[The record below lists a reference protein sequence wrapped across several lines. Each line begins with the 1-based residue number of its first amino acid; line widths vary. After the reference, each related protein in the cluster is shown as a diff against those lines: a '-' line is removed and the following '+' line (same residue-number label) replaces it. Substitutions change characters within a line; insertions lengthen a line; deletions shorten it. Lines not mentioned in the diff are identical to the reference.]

1 MKRLIFIILVL
12 VLSMAFGYFVKEHT
26 GYVLIHVAETS
37 IEMTLSFA
45 LIMVGLAFGVFLVA
59 LLVIKAI
66 VGTPGQISLW
76 FSGRKKAEA
85 RKKFYQG
92 ITFLAE
98 GCYEDAEKKL
108 IADVR
113 NSERPQLNYIGAA
126 IAAHCQGDFAKS
138 DEYFA
143 KASIGKNRPELAIG
157 FVQSLLHMERGNSES
172 AIAKLGHLNRI
183 KPNHEPVMLRL
194 IEGYEHAQDWQ
205 SLHDLVPIAKRKKVI
220 DEKAA
225 QEIEVKSTIA
235 LIETAQNSGLQVL
248 KASWSHF
255 PKIMRLNAE
264 VIAKYAQ
271 GLVANGA
278 PNEAEKVL
286 SDALKKNWTPLLVE
300 QYGNIKMSHPE
311 KMLAKTE
318 AWLRERPDDPDLLLA
333 AGRLAE
339 RAQIWTRAKEYMQA
353 SIDRQP
359 TKEALRTLGLLMEHL
374 EGAES
379 AIDYYRMAT
388 TL

>member
-12 VLSMAFGYFVKEHT
+12 TLSMLFGYFVKEHS
-26 GYVLIHVAETS
+26 GYVLIHVANTS

-45 LIMVGLAFGVFLVA
+45 SLMLVLVFGVLLMILV
-59 LLVIKAI
+59 VIKAI
-66 VGTPGQISLW
+66 IGTPEQVSLW
-76 FSGRKKAEA
+76 FTGRKKAEA
-85 RKKFYQG
+85 RKRFYQG

-98 GCYEDAEKKL
+98 GCYEDAEKRL
-108 IADVR
+108 VADIK

-126 IAAHCQGDFAKS
+126 IAAHCQGDFSKS

-143 KASIGKNRPELAIG
+143 KAAVGKNRPELAIG

-172 AIAKLGHLNRI
+172 AIAKLSHLNRI

-194 IEGYEHAQDWQ
+194 IEGYEHAKDWQ
-205 SLHDLVPIAKRKKVI
+205 SLHALIPIAKRKKVI
-220 DEKAA
+220 DEKIALD
-225 QEIEVKSTIA
+225 IEVKSTVA
-235 LIETAQNSGLQVL
+235 LLETAEHSGKEVL
-248 KASWSHF
+248 NASWSHL
-255 PKIMRLNAE
+255 PKIMRLNTE
-264 VIAKYAQ
+264 VISKYAS
-271 GLVANGA
+271 GLISNGA

-286 SDALKKNWTPLLVE
+286 SEALKKNWSPVLIE
-300 QYGNIKMSHPE
+300 QYGNIKISHPE
-311 KMLAKTE
+311 RMLAKAE
-318 AWLRERPDDPDLLLA
+318 SWLKERPDDPDLLLA

-339 RAQIWTRAKEYMQA
+339 RAQIWTRAKEYMLA

-374 EGAES
+374 EGAEG

>member
-1 MKRLIFIILVL
+1 MKRLLFIILVL
-12 VLSMAFGYFVKEHT
+12 TISMVFGYFVKEHA
-26 GYVLIHVAETS
+26 GYVLIHVAGTS

-45 LIMVGLAFGVFLVA
+45 VIMLIFIFGLTMIVLLAIKGV
-59 LLVIKAI
+59 I
-66 VGTPGQISLW
+66 GTPEQISLW
-76 FSGRKKAEA
+76 FLGRKKSDA

-92 ITFLAE
+92 LTFLAE
-98 GCYEDAEKKL
+98 GCYADAEKKL
-108 IADVR
+108 LADIK

-138 DEYFA
+138 DKYFA
-143 KASIGKNRPELAIG
+143 KAAIGKNRPELAIG

-194 IEGYEHAQDWQ
+194 IDGYEQAQDWE
-205 SLHDLVPIAKRKKVI
+205 SLHEIVPIAKRKKVI
-220 DEKAA
+220 DDKTALEY
-225 QEIEVKSTIA
+225 EVQSSIS
-235 LIETAQNSGLQVL
+235 LLETAQNSGVEVL
-248 KASWSHF
+248 KATWSHL
-255 PKIMRLNAE
+255 PKIMRLNEA
-264 VIAKYAQ
+264 VISKYAQ
-271 GLVANGA
+271 GLAANGA
-278 PNEAEKVL
+278 PNEAEKAL
-286 SDALKKNWTPLLVE
+286 HDALKKNWSSLLIE
-300 QYGNIKMSHPE
+300 QYGHIKMSHPE

-318 AWLRERPDDPDLLLA
+318 AWLRERPDDPHLLLA

-353 SIDRQP
+353 SIDREP

-379 AIDYYRMAT
+379 AIDYYRMAST
-388 TL
+388 I